1 MFFSEIIIYKMF
13 SYFQKQNKAFTLL
26 EIAVYLSLFAAIV
39 LVIYPTI
46 DNLIGYLN
54 SWQTYETVLSDFRR
68 ISAELQT
75 KALEAKNIGPL
86 TSPPGI
92 YFIIQNSTTS
102 YYASSGAIYRQT
114 STETLILTSTGTVA
128 TWTVENKENVFVIS
142 FYLKDKFERVFL
154 NATTSLG
161 KLLP

>member
-1 MFFSEIIIYKMF
+1 
-13 SYFQKQNKAFTLL
+13 
-26 EIAVYLSLFAAIV
+26 
-39 LVIYPTI
+39 
-46 DNLIGYLN
+46 
-54 SWQTYETVLSDFRR
+54 
-68 ISAELQT
+68 
-75 KALEAKNIGPL
+75 LEAKNIGPL